1 MKPPLNMSRSN
12 KPLTQEANSSA
23 HIDRAHQ
30 LAQDFNSKQDD
41 TALTSLPHK
50 NPDIFRFENNITAH
64 SSRRGSLYRD
74 SDATV
79 VLPLSEHTPRLSM
92 DDPYRQ
98 LLQQAEIS
106 QLRSKKKRHSSR
118 VLRTSFISFVVLVSS
133 LSGLDQG
140 LISGNVMTLSFQK
153 YFHYPL
159 TSPLG
164 NIVSI
169 VNLGAFMASL
179 FVYSGILEPC
189 SRKKMLQISTMI
201 YSLGA
206 IVQVLALN
214 QWCLLLGRFLLG
226 VGMGF
231 AFSMVIIYQFEFPLP
246 YIRKRTLISIQCI
259 SSVIAYS
266 FGIWINC
273 AFRYLGFAW
282 RYPLSTHVAL
292 GIILNLMSFYLIL
305 ESPSWLLKQKND
317 VEALV
322 LISNVFDDGNFEE
335 NQTQLKFRVLKR
347 DILLKSHLQKNSYPY
362 AYILKD
368 FSSIIKL
375 LIGFQ
380 LLTRTNGVDAFLYYS
395 PLILQQMGRGE
406 RKSIYLTG
414 LNALIYSIVILAYVP
429 LVLRKRKEKTNV
441 LLGSI
446 VMCVMLFTI
455 SFTDWFPKSTTRYI
469 SILFAVFLFTH
480 FISWDSIGWVMT
492 IELLPHL
499 SQAPVILLV
508 SNFYWIFKWFVSLIT
523 PIHIDRLSWKFY
535 LIPSLSS
542 FISIIFVLKIFPIE
556 TRDEG
561 LDSDDDSTGNGS
573 GNHDDVFDDTGSE
586 FSSSPSF
593 SAYQIN
599 TLGSSIKQNNQ
610 AYSSIQNEQILPK
623 NGNLSN
629 QTHGSAQNVYF
640 ITSDSGPSRTGEFF
654 SFHNRTDPNI
664 SDNIAANKPS
674 SGGGQNSP
682 GDMAVA

>member
-1 MKPPLNMSRSN
+1 M
-12 KPLTQEANSSA
+12 
-23 HIDRAHQ
+23 
-30 LAQDFNSKQDD
+30 
-41 TALTSLPHK
+41 
-50 NPDIFRFENNITAH
+50 
-64 SSRRGSLYRD
+64 
-74 SDATV
+74 
-79 VLPLSEHTPRLSM
+79 
-92 DDPYRQ
+92 
-98 LLQQAEIS
+98 
-106 QLRSKKKRHSSR
+106 
-118 VLRTSFISFVVLVSS
+118 VLVSS

-282 RYPLSTHVAL
+282 KYPLSTHVAL

-347 DILLKSHLQKNSYPY
+347 DILLKSHLQK
-362 AYILKD
+362 
-368 FSSIIKL
+368 KL
-375 LIGFQ
+375 LSICVYLKGFFFNNKIVDRFPTSHTNKWSGCFLV
-380 LLTRTNGVDAFLYYS
+380 LLTVNITTNG
-395 PLILQQMGRGE
+395 E
-406 RKSIYLTG
+406 RRKKIYL
-414 LNALIYSIVILAYVP
+414 
-429 LVLRKRKEKTNV
+429 
-441 LLGSI
+441 
-446 VMCVMLFTI
+446 F
-455 SFTDWFPKSTTRYI
+455 
-469 SILFAVFLFTH
+469 
-480 FISWDSIGWVMT
+480 
-492 IELLPHL
+492 
-499 SQAPVILLV
+499 
-508 SNFYWIFKWFVSLIT
+508 
-523 PIHIDRLSWKFY
+523 
-535 LIPSLSS
+535 
-542 FISIIFVLKIFPIE
+542 
-556 TRDEG
+556 
-561 LDSDDDSTGNGS
+561 NG
-573 GNHDDVFDDTGSE
+573 T
-586 FSSSPSF
+586 
-593 SAYQIN
+593 
-599 TLGSSIKQNNQ
+599 
-610 AYSSIQNEQILPK
+610 
-623 NGNLSN
+623 
-629 QTHGSAQNVYF
+629 
-640 ITSDSGPSRTGEFF
+640 
-654 SFHNRTDPNI
+654 
-664 SDNIAANKPS
+664 
-674 SGGGQNSP
+674 
-682 GDMAVA
+682 

>member
-246 YIRKRTLISIQCI
+246 CVRKRTLISIQCV

-446 VMCVMLFTI
+446 VMCALLFTI
-455 SFTDWFPKSTTRYI
+455 SFTDWFPKSTRRYI

-508 SNFYWIFKWFVSLIT
+508 LLIVC
-523 PIHIDRLSWKFY
+523 LG
-535 LIPSLSS
+535 S
-542 FISIIFVLKIFPIE
+542 FILFHLYLPLFP
-556 TRDEG
+556 
-561 LDSDDDSTGNGS
+561 L
-573 GNHDDVFDDTGSE
+573 
-586 FSSSPSF
+586 
-593 SAYQIN
+593 Y
-599 TLGSSIKQNNQ
+599 LC
-610 AYSSIQNEQILPK
+610 
-623 NGNLSN
+623 
-629 QTHGSAQNVYF
+629 
-640 ITSDSGPSRTGEFF
+640 
-654 SFHNRTDPNI
+654 
-664 SDNIAANKPS
+664 
-674 SGGGQNSP
+674 
-682 GDMAVA
+682 